1 MLHRYLEF
9 SIQPLS
15 VSTQV
20 HHQEKPFGCRL
31 CDFKAPRRDKVRRH
45 LYITH
50 GKVGDEALPFINS
63 RRVVA
68 TVAAAGAA
76 AAGEGGGGG
85 ATGVDVSGA
94 AAAAA
99 AVLGGLPS
107 LADAATGLAILGDGD
122 LPV

>member
-1 MLHRYLEF
+1 MTCSIDILEF

-68 TVAAAGAA
+68 TVAAAAGEGAA
-76 AAGEGGGGG
+76 A
-85 ATGVDVSGA
+85 ATGVDVGG
-94 AAAAA
+94 AAAA